1 MKREYYIR
9 PACGDKRGCNY
20 RGTCCGKSKAASRK
34 RKRTGLRCG
43 KNCAYYPEYRLVD
56 YAMDVPRWMS
66 CPGGVVGLQVDV

>member
-9 PACGDKRGCNY
+9 PVCSDQKKGCNFK
-20 RGTCCGKSKAASRK
+20 GTCCGNKSAGR
-34 RKRTGLRCG
+34 RRRRIGLRCG

-56 YAMDVPRWMS
+56 YAMDVPKWMS